1 MSAQRY
7 TALQICIICFLAF
20 LLGGTAILRHPDWFD
35 DEKWNDEL
43 HDVSDQGHISATS
56 ARSFI
61 TLGSA
66 TSTEDSG
73 FFDYVLPIFRAA
85 TGVDVHVE
93 AVGTE
98 RALAIAARGDVDAL
112 LVHDRDGEDHLVAD
126 GYALIAAT

>member
-20 LLGGTAILRHPDWFD
+20 LLGGTAILRHPEWFD

-56 ARSFI
+56 ARPFI

-66 TSTEDSG
+66 TSTEDFRLLRLCSSDLSSG
-73 FFDYVLPIFRAA
+73 NR
-85 TGVDVHVE
+85 
-93 AVGTE
+93 
-98 RALAIAARGDVDAL
+98 RGCS
-112 LVHDRDGEDHLVAD
+112 R
-126 GYALIAAT
+126 